1 MGRAESWAQLSRTFP
16 MWEQG
21 EKEEG
26 DAAHSKKKKKKEL
39 MICRNGTKPDPPKSL
54 NMVRFMRALLKC
66 LSKLLSSN
74 GFIG

>member
-26 DAAHSKKKKKKEL
+26 GDAAHSKKKKEKRTNDLQEWAQSQ
-39 MICRNGTKPDPPKSL
+39 TPP
-54 NMVRFMRALLKC
+54 NH
-66 LSKLLSSN
+66 
-74 GFIG
+74 